1 MLLTELS
8 RLMKIIGQNLIYIDD
23 ISYNRDGLGSFL
35 DGSGIK
41 HVLILSKL
49 PGMLFILLAKYV
61 CTLL

>member
-8 RLMKIIGQNLIYIDD
+8 RLMKMLPQNSLYIDD

-41 HVLILSKL
+41 QVQILSK
-49 PGMLFILLAKYV
+49 FVANAFHIAKYLF
-61 CTLL
+61 TMS